1 MSLKNEQSRIIWF
14 TGLSGSGKST
24 LSNNLFKRLKKKKFK
39 IKKIDGDTFRKKNKT
54 KKNFSKK
61 GIIDNNKKII
71 EEISKI
77 QVNYDFILV
86 SVISPLIQTRKIAK
100 NKFKKRYF
108 EINVFCKM
116 KTLIKRDTK
125 GLYKKALEKKIS
137 DLIGFNSKIKYQRSS
152 YNVTKINTDKL
163 SIKNAI
169 SIILKRIS
177 KNLMKKKFN
186 LTK

>member
-1 MSLKNEQSRIIWF
+1 MKNRAKLANIIWF

-24 LSNNLFKRLKKKKFK
+24 LSNHLFKKLKKKNHK

-61 GIIDNNKKII
+61 GIIENNSKII
-71 EEISKI
+71 EEILKI
-77 QVNYDFILV
+77 QANYDFILV
-86 SVISPLIQTRKIAK
+86 SVISPLLQTRKLAK
-100 NKFKKRYF
+100 NKFKERYF
-108 EINVFCKM
+108 EINVFCKI

-125 GLYKKALEKKIS
+125 GLYKKALEKKID
-137 DLIGFNSKIKYQRSS
+137 DLIGFNSKIKYQKSP

-169 SIILKRIS
+169 SIIF
-177 KNLMKKKFN
+177 KKIK
-186 LTK
+186 KIK